1 LTALPDPIS
10 SANRRNAQS
19 NSNTD
24 RDSTDGETADV
35 VILTRPMM
43 DDLQKQNKLAGGL
56 TDFAATPVSVV
67 ARAGAPKPDISSV
80 EASSTHS

>member
-24 RDSTDGETADV
+24 RDSTGITAY
-35 VILTRPMM
+35 LS
-43 DDLQKQNKLAGGL
+43 AGGTL
-56 TDFAATPVSVV
+56 ENAQAMAAHESPRTTKLYD
-67 ARAGAPKPDISSV
+67 RTGDEITLDEV
-80 EASSTHS
+80 ERIII